1 MITAETIDRI
11 AGFDGQ
17 GLPIVSAYV
26 AVDPADQVGLRSRV
40 SAMLHRIRPL
50 AERES
55 LSRAARLSVRADIEN
70 IENAVTRER
79 WGSGAVALFSCSG
92 GGMFEEVTLERRVRD
107 RITVGDAPWV
117 RPMLAVLGEH
127 ARSCVTVVDQES
139 AVMWELYGKDIRAAG
154 DVRDP
159 IVVHPGRP
167 EDRTANRV
175 GERTKRHYRKVAGAL
190 DRLMAGD
197 RLQLLVVGGH
207 RHELRGFLDFLPR
220 ELRGRVVGTFG
231 ADVGTSGVAEIRSN
245 ACMIVERYE
254 RDRERRQVA
263 RAFETVAA
271 GGLAVAGLAECLWAA
286 SITAA
291 QLLLVQHDVV
301 VPGVVCRG
309 CGWLGLADGTCP
321 VCGKAPVYTPDVLN
335 ELAESVIDAG
345 GDVTHVQVDTEL
357 REHTAAAALRFPLP
371 PRPNV

>member
-1 MITAETIDRI
+1 MITAETIGRI
-11 AGFDGQ
+11 AEFDGQ
-17 GLPIVSAYV
+17 GLPIVSAYM
-26 AVDPADQVGLRSRV
+26 AVDPADHGGLRTRV
-40 SAMLHRIRPL
+40 SAMLHQIRPL

-79 WGSGAVALFSCSG
+79 WEPGAVALFSCGG

-107 RITVGDAPWV
+107 RITVGDTPWV
-117 RPMLAVLGEH
+117 LPMLAVLGEH
-127 ARSCVTVVDQES
+127 ARSCVAVVDQES

-154 DVRDP
+154 DIQDP
-159 IVVHPGRP
+159 IVTHPGRP
-167 EDRTANRV
+167 EDRNANRV
-175 GERTKRHYRKVAGAL
+175 GEQTKRHYRNVVGAL
-190 DRLMAGD
+190 DRLMADD

-220 ELRGRVVGTFG
+220 ELRGRVVGTFV

-245 ACMIVERYE
+245 ACMIVEKYE

-263 RAFETVAA
+263 RTFETVAA
-271 GGLAVAGLAECLWAA
+271 GGLAVAGLAESLWAA

-301 VPGVVCRG
+301 VPGVVCPG
-309 CGWLGLADGTCP
+309 CGWMGLAGETCP
-321 VCGKAPVYTPDVLN
+321 VCGKAPLHTPDVLN

-357 REHTAAAALRFPLP
+357 KKYTAAAALRFPLP
-371 PRPNV
+371 PRPDV